1 MSLSDVFF
9 DDPTYEEPTIA
20 LQAEDAEADGV
31 DDAEKEELTEAQEE
45 YIEEKAEEVF
55 GDLEDKGANVAVE
68 NWNRIKE
75 LSGLAM
81 VNPMMSHLTMAG
93 VALAYGINGLNEQL
107 RYRAEFTVSSKTY
120 DYYSAGVVD
129 GSSNY
134 WKTSSTIRNF
144 AYMGVGLTLGL
155 TSLLAAFGIAG
166 GLNQMLWT
174 FGMLGMGI
182 VEMIIA
188 ALRILGYDTYYG
200 KGPKSTDANHSA
212 AVTAMG
218 KIQADRLFDES
229 MGALAL
235 ISLYGAYEGFAYD
248 GWMMMTAEEKADKFV
263 AWEETIST
271 RAAEIA
277 DARETAGL
285 TSSGKAEKEEEDAEE
300 GEEGEE
306 EEGEGE
312 GEDAEEGEEE
322 ETED

>member
-20 LQAEDAEADGV
+20 LQAEDAEADVG
-31 DDAEKEELTEAQEE
+31 DAEKEELTEAQEE

-93 VALAYGINGLNEQL
+93 VALAYGISGLNEQL
-107 RYRAEFTVSSKTY
+107 RYRVEFTANSKTT
-120 DYYSAGVVD
+120 DYYAAGVVD

-134 WKTSSTIRNF
+134 WKTSATIRNF
-144 AYMGVGLTLGL
+144 VYMGVGLTLGL

-166 GLNQMLWT
+166 GLNQMLWA

-182 VEMIIA
+182 AEMVIA
-188 ALRILGYDTYYG
+188 ALRILGYETYYG
-200 KGPKSTDANHSA
+200 KGPKTTDTNNAA
-212 AVTAMG
+212 AVKAMNAVQG
-218 KIQADRLFDES
+218 DRLFDEA

-277 DARETAGL
+277 DARDTAGL
-285 TSSGKAEKEEEDAEE
+285 TGSGKAEKEEEDAEE

-312 GEDAEEGEEE
+312 DAEEGEEE

>member
-20 LQAEDAEADGV
+20 LQAEDAEAEGG
-31 DDAEKEELTEAQEE
+31 DAEGEELTEAQEE

-93 VALAYGINGLNEQL
+93 VALGYGINALNEQL
-107 RYRAEFTVSSKTY
+107 RYRAEFTVNSATV
-120 DYYSAGVVD
+120 DYYKEGVVD

-134 WKTSSTIRNF
+134 WKTSATIRNF
-144 AYMGVGLTLGL
+144 AYMGIGLTLGL
-155 TSLLAAFGIAG
+155 TSLMAAFGIAG
-166 GLNQMLWT
+166 GLNQMLWV

-182 VEMIIA
+182 VEMIVA

-200 KGPKSTDANHSA
+200 KAPKSTDTHYSA
-212 AVTAMG
+212 AAKAMG
-218 KIQADRLFDES
+218 HIQGDRLFDES

-248 GWMMMTAEEKADKFV
+248 GWMMMTAEEKAEKFV
-263 AWEETIST
+263 EWEETIST

-285 TSSGKAEKEEEDAEE
+285 TGSGKAEKEEEDAEE

-312 GEDAEEGEEE
+312 DAEEGEEE